1 MFWRRKKGP
10 AAPPQIGCF
19 GKLPAT
25 GDFVRLN
32 AGLEELALL
41 DRWFGGGIDLAR
53 RSMGPHFDAY
63 YQAAVGLFVFR
74 GEPKGEDGP
83 ARGLVGAWAASGD
96 NAGRLY
102 PMVVFGSYDY
112 GQLVAAGA
120 ALPIALWPLLAA
132 AYDAATNGRSLPV
145 DAFLDRVS
153 RIALPSLD
161 DPDAASAG
169 YRAWLTT
176 QPMRALWGAGFG
188 TDASRFW
195 VLQMIVE
202 SILPFRGQ
210 ELPRTGLALRLPLGA
225 GDAYAA
231 AVWTDVT
238 LRLSRWSRT
247 VPNAF
252 WSPQQTLLLH
262 LGPPHVGSF
271 REMIAP
277 TGQAE
282 HVADLCGPPTV
293 DESSSRAALGP
304 QLDALVARTDV
315 SLAAFLDALANV

>member
-10 AAPPQIGCF
+10 ATPPQIGCF

-25 GDFVRLN
+25 GDFLRLN
-32 AGLEELALL
+32 AGTDELALF
-41 DRWFGGGIDLAR
+41 DRWLGGAIDFAR
-53 RSMGPHFDAY
+53 RAMGPQFEPC
-63 YQAAVGLFVFR
+63 YQPAVGLFIFR
-74 GEPKGEDGP
+74 GESKGEDGP

-112 GQLVAAGA
+112 GQLVSAGA
-120 ALPIALWPLLAA
+120 ALPIALWPLLVA
-132 AYDAATNGRSLPV
+132 AYETATSGRSMPA

-153 RIALPSLD
+153 RIALPTLE
-161 DPDAASAG
+161 DPEGAGAG
-169 YRAWLTT
+169 YRAWLAT
-176 QPMRALWGAGFG
+176 QPMKALWDAGFG
-188 TDASRFW
+188 TEASRFW
-195 VLQMIVE
+195 VLQNILE
-202 SILPFRGQ
+202 SVVPFRGQ
-210 ELPRTGLALRLPLGA
+210 ELPKTGLALRLPLGA

-231 AVWTDVT
+231 AVWMDMA
-238 LRLSRWSRT
+238 LRLSKWQRT
-247 VPNAF
+247 LLNAF
-252 WSPQQTLLLH
+252 WTPQQTLLLH

-293 DESSSRAALGP
+293 EEGVSRQMIGS
-304 QLDALVARTDV
+304 QLDGLVGRTNL
-315 SLAAFLDALANV
+315 SLATFLDGLAAG